1 MIKFY
6 KNLNWLFPAMLAVV
20 LVQNGHDLSIIMSE
34 ESLSLYR
41 HDGPIIFKAL
51 KDIIYALIFIGI
63 LKLSLKVKKSQ
74 LSDYSVTLFL
84 LITFLVILS
93 MLDNGIVIGLI
104 GLRWI
109 FPLVL
114 FLLMRGWSQ
123 MLDMDAA
130 VVWILIGLTG
140 CLSVQFYQ
148 LLYMPPV
155 FGEIFPGIPART
167 PGFFIAPNSTAFFA
181 CVSAAC
187 VMVFT
192 PEKLKLNLLAVGLA
206 LMVSILAQSGTGMV
220 GAVLLG
226 LRHICRRHKYTFWI
240 ITFFTLALAL
250 TNLDFLTMREN
261 YIELS
266 GGGRVEAFLNIAR
279 DSFFSIDRF
288 GLTTNTANLYSQNP
302 EDQLAPDSLVA
313 SWVGNFGFFA
323 PVAALLV
330 VMFIRYRMRLVDWS
344 RAMPCVLVFGIFS
357 MTTIV
362 FEAFPMNIYLA
373 LGIWSARRTIR

>member
-1 MIKFY
+1 LIG
-6 KNLNWLFPAMLAVV
+6 LILFMAA
-20 LVQNGHDLSIIMSE
+20 
-34 ESLSLYR
+34 
-41 HDGPIIFKAL
+41 
-51 KDIIYALIFIGI
+51 
-63 LKLSLKVKKSQ
+63 
-74 LSDYSVTLFL
+74 
-84 LITFLVILS
+84 LS
-93 MLDNGIVIGLI
+93 MLHNGIMVGLI

-109 FPLVL
+109 FPFLL
-114 FLLMRGWSQ
+114 FLLMREWSRL
-123 MLDMDAA
+123 LDTATA
-130 VVWILIGLTG
+130 VRWILLGLTT
-140 CLSVQFYQ
+140 CFAVQLYQ
-148 LLYMPPV
+148 LFYMPPV
-155 FGEIFPGIPART
+155 FGEILPGVAART
-167 PGFFIAPNSTAFFA
+167 PGFFVAPNSAAFFA

-226 LRHICRRHKYTFWI
+226 LRYICRRHKYTFWI
-240 ITFFTLALAL
+240 ITFFTLAMAL

-266 GGGRVEAFLNIAR
+266 GGGRVEAFINIAR
-279 DSFFSIDRF
+279 DSFSSIDRF

-302 EDQLAPDSLVA
+302 EDQLAPDSLLA

-330 VMFIRYRMRLVDWS
+330 MMFIRYRMRLVDWS

-362 FEAFPMNIYLA
+362 FEAFPMNMYLA
-373 LGIWSARRTIR
+373 LGIWSARRTIS